1 MEVYIMS
8 TTPAETPRTLH
19 RNLNN
24 RVVAGVC
31 SGLADYFA
39 IDPILVRLAFVVIA
53 FAGGASIL
61 AYIVLW
67 IVMPPGEGYAA
78 TTTTDFGPAA
88 QGGIWVG
95 GILVV
100 VGLLFLVG
108 NTGIFWWWNW
118 SFFWPLMLVALGVLI
133 LSRRVGGH

>member
-1 MEVYIMS
+1 MS

-19 RNLNN
+19 RNLTN

-39 IDPILVRLAFVVIA
+39 IDPILVRLAFVIIA
-53 FAGGASIL
+53 FAGGAGIL

-67 IVMPPGEGYAA
+67 IAMPAGEGNAA
-78 TTTTDFGPAA
+78 TSTTSFGPPA
-88 QGGIWVG
+88 QRGIWIGGIFVVL
-95 GILVV
+95 GIL
-100 VGLLFLVG
+100 FLIG
-108 NTGIFWWWNW
+108 NTGAFWWWNW